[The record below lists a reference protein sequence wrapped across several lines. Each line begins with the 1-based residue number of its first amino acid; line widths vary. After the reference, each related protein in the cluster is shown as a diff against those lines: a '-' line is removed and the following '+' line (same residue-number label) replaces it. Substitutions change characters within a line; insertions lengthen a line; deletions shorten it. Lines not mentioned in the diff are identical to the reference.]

1 MLRLRVGFSGP
12 VTVGVTKELRIE
24 GIRPVA
30 QVIPGIRRTT
40 TRSCDCGMRP
50 KPTVNTIVGRLWVHF
65 KLASFRRLQNGGDQ

>member
-30 QVIPGIRRTT
+30 QVITQWHSTHCR
-40 TRSCDCGMRP
+40 DDAL
-50 KPTVNTIVGRLWVHF
+50 VRLWNAPQA
-65 KLASFRRLQNGGDQ
+65 KRSIL